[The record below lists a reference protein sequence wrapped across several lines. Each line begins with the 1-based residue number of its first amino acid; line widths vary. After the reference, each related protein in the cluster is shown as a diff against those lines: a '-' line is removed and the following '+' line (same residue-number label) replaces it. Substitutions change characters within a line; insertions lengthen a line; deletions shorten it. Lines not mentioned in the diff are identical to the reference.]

1 MLRKVLVRRN
11 PWIPGIGAVN
21 RLTPLAKNGAI
32 AEKGR
37 QSLCG
42 IFTA

>member
-11 PWIPGIGAVN
+11 PWFRGIGAVN
-21 RLTPLAKNGAI
+21 RLTQLVKNGVI

-42 IFTA
+42 IFAA